1 MLRKSFLKNGQYL
14 DQVLYA
20 ILDTD
25 WRESPR
31 ADVRS
36 YRALVH

>member
-1 MLRKSFLKNGQYL
+1 MRNGQYL

-25 WRESPR
+25 WRESRTIMATP
-31 ADVRS
+31 AM
-36 YRALVH
+36 LVH